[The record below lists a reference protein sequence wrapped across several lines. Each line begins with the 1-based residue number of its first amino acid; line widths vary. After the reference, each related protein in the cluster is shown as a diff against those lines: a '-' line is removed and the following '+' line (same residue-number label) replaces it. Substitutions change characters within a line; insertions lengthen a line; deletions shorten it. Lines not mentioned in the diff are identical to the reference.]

1 MVHSFCLNIDI
12 LEHFVKIIKL
22 IVYIET
28 NGGNLKTVSE
38 FNVVEKQFEFV
49 DQFASPF
56 QVKSHIHDHFFDSKS
71 FFDS

>member
-28 NGGNLKTVSE
+28 NGGNHGLFVYPFSVFNLNIVLLAPHLKTVSE
-38 FNVVEKQFEFV
+38 LQG
-49 DQFASPF
+49 
-56 QVKSHIHDHFFDSKS
+56 IL
-71 FFDS
+71 